1 MFRGMSYSGFYWKIR
16 CRVRRHQAMK
26 ANTLIMR
33 FDFNSMLH
41 KDVNDIVSEMAIS
54 QLQLI

>member
-1 MFRGMSYSGFYWKIR
+1 MSYSGFYWKIR
-16 CRVRRHQAMK
+16 CRVRRHQAVK